1 MLEQQRALRSLTLE
15 DFRDLQNTLVCCAC
29 GVMGKLVTAHVST
42 NNSIRVDCSSCGKQH
57 ALGWIHWLKQ
67 STKKTRKEYPF
78 GESLEEVWERFEN
91 VCVVC
96 GAPKAFLDRLGIPR
110 HRHHILEYGGERGH
124 GHEGPLV
131 PMCGPCHTNTTER
144 QKQFW
149 FWFRRTGAAE

>member
-1 MLEQQRALRSLTLE
+1 MLDQQRALRSLTLE
-15 DFRDLQNTLVCCAC
+15 DFHDLQTELVCCAC
-29 GVMGKLVTAHVST
+29 GVMGKLATAHLST

-57 ALGWIHWLKQ
+57 ALGHVLFLKQ
-67 STKKTRKEYPF
+67 TTKKTRKEYPF
-78 GESLEEVWERFEN
+78 GESLDDVWERFDD

-96 GAPKAFLDRLGIPR
+96 GAPKAFLDRLGIKR
-110 HRHHILEYGGERGH
+110 ERHHILDYATH

-149 FWFRRTGAAE
+149 FWFRRTGTAE